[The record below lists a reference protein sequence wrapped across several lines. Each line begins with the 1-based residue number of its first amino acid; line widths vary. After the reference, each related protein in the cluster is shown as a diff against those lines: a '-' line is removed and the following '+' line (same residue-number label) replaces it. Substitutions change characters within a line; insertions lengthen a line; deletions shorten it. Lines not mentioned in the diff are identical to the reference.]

1 MAMIPKIIHYCWLS
15 GEAYPTKIQDCMN
28 SWKRFLPD
36 YDFVLWDLNRFDLKS
51 SVWVKE
57 AVENKKYAFA
67 ADYIRIYALYN
78 YGGIYL
84 DSDVE
89 VLKPFDDLLHLPY
102 FLGKENTASGI
113 EAATMGFEK
122 GHPLLES
129 LLKKYEGRHF
139 HSGVGKFETLP
150 LPFVIRRCIDERF
163 KYVSIPDVESFD
175 YSNDVVSILPV
186 DYFSPKDYQTRE
198 LKVTRNTYSIHH
210 FSGSWKVNKGFL
222 EKTRIYF
229 RNLRHVLLKNKNR
242 R

>member
-1 MAMIPKIIHYCWLS
+1 MIPKIIHYCWLS
-15 GEAYPTKIQDCMN
+15 GDVYPEYVAACIR
-28 SWKRFLPD
+28 SWKEKLSD
-36 YDFVLWDLNRFDLKS
+36 YEIVLWDKNRFDINQ

-57 AVENKKYAFA
+57 AYENKKYAFA

-89 VLKPFDDLLHLPY
+89 VLKSFDDLLHLPY

-150 LPFVIRRCIDERF
+150 LPFLIRRCIDEEF
-163 KYVSIPDVESFD
+163 KYVSIPNIEFFD
-175 YSNDVVSILPV
+175 YGNDVISVLPV
-186 DYFSPKDYQTRE
+186 DYFSPKDYQTRA

-210 FSGSWKVNKGFL
+210 FSGSWKDNKGFL
-222 EKTRIYF
+222 EKA
-229 RNLRHVLLKNKNR
+229 RNLYRSLKRLFKH
-242 R
+242 